1 MELPR
6 KIIIVAALALV
17 VGGCASLEDG
27 YAARIGLMNPDYPLI
42 PPTPTDETYAQGSV
56 GQQYLE
62 QYDKKFHE
70 KDVLPAPAPDGVEE
84 QEAP

>member
-1 MELPR
+1 MRLAVG
-6 KIIIVAALALV
+6 IVVAGALAVLF
-17 VGGCASLEDG
+17 GCCASLEG
-27 YAARIGLMNPDYPLI
+27 EYEARIGLMNPDYPLI

-70 KDVLPAPAPDGVEE
+70 KDVLSTPESDIVES